1 MKKNRILIIILII
14 LCLFGCTNKNDD
26 EIKYVETDL
35 YPKIAQHSNLV
46 FTIDE
51 NAMNSMEAE
60 MIASLQGIVAKTN
73 ASIYIINNL
82 EKHDWLETIQEK
94 NDLTVRNVSNPWEL
108 VDLFKNHIKDQKY
121 VLYKSNYEKDALM
134 FDQTINYATTVAGVE
149 SYLMISESL
158 EAEAKL
164 HNLSLGKDVRDYN
177 TARVFNEYKDR
188 LNKDV
193 LIHQTPAKWQLRDYS
208 IAVGAMCFYSDFYD
222 GENVKDQ
229 ILSWANKNI
238 PILGWTE
245 NEINFVESNSIH
257 GKITLASDW
266 SANLSFTSS
275 FGENSSFKQK
285 NYVQRDLT
293 KENKHYVAI
302 VMSDGDNLQ
311 WMQNGFTSDSKFYGS
326 EYRGNFPMTWTISP
340 AMADLTPSIL
350 DYIYENGTTNDQFIA
365 GPSGVGYVNMA
376 GYNSEY
382 LKEYSQITASYMKET
397 DMQYIN
403 LLDNSINTNALDEL
417 AKYDSVQGGVWSVGD
432 KYIEGAGGVYWS
444 NDKPFVTMRETLWR
458 IPGDDAGNNYYGF
471 VERVAQRINE
481 YKIDP
486 TSIEGYTVVVAHA
499 WSIGSM
505 NYLSRFV
512 ELLDDDVELVTVG
525 ELLELVKENVP
536 HENKKYLDDIQ
547 PSDIKDLAEISSEQY
562 HVAQLNNLQ
571 LEEQRSFIFTE
582 NTRKYK
588 WQFGNGGLQYDFG
601 GYSTEGIK
609 LDGSDL
615 EDVIDPMPNSWTV
628 NKFKITEDDKIL
640 RIYAHTGS
648 DADVNYRVR
657 VIWIENG
664 VLHSEVLSS
673 LDYEKQ
679 LSDHGWYKMNGS
691 SPLLYNYDLT
701 KYINKEVFIS
711 IEQDDTGD
719 GSGEVVNISR
729 IEIQSSFEDI
739 KEKVQ
744 WTKSDLETYWKVS
757 GTTTNHKE
765 GVCLEGENAKIYN
778 NVVINGS
785 QLKIAMRKFQR
796 SHIEEQDITGYAI
809 VKINGE
815 VIRAR
820 NAFTDYIQV
829 TNIDEWY
836 YYVYDVS
843 QYVGQ
848 EVTLEIISVSIDG
861 VVGEHICVSS
871 VVFQ

>member
-1 MKKNRILIIILII
+1 
-14 LCLFGCTNKNDD
+14 
-26 EIKYVETDL
+26 
-35 YPKIAQHSNLV
+35 
-46 FTIDE
+46 
-51 NAMNSMEAE
+51 
-60 MIASLQGIVAKTN
+60 
-73 ASIYIINNL
+73 
-82 EKHDWLETIQEK
+82 
-94 NDLTVRNVSNPWEL
+94 
-108 VDLFKNHIKDQKY
+108 
-121 VLYKSNYEKDALM
+121 
-134 FDQTINYATTVAGVE
+134 
-149 SYLMISESL
+149 
-158 EAEAKL
+158 
-164 HNLSLGKDVRDYN
+164 
-177 TARVFNEYKDR
+177 
-188 LNKDV
+188 
-193 LIHQTPAKWQLRDYS
+193 
-208 IAVGAMCFYSDFYD
+208 
-222 GENVKDQ
+222 
-229 ILSWANKNI
+229 
-238 PILGWTE
+238 
-245 NEINFVESNSIH
+245 
-257 GKITLASDW
+257 
-266 SANLSFTSS
+266 
-275 FGENSSFKQK
+275 
-285 NYVQRDLT
+285 
-293 KENKHYVAI
+293 
-302 VMSDGDNLQ
+302 
-311 WMQNGFTSDSKFYGS
+311 
-326 EYRGNFPMTWTISP
+326 
-340 AMADLTPSIL
+340 
-350 DYIYENGTTNDQFIA
+350 
-365 GPSGVGYVNMA
+365 
-376 GYNSEY
+376 
-382 LKEYSQITASYMKET
+382 
-397 DMQYIN
+397 
-403 LLDNSINTNALDEL
+403 
-417 AKYDSVQGGVWSVGD
+417 
-432 KYIEGAGGVYWS
+432 
-444 NDKPFVTMRETLWR
+444 MRETLWR

-536 HENKKYLDDIQ
+536 HEDKKYLDDIQ

-571 LEEQRSFIFTE
+571 LEEQKSFIFTG

-588 WQFGNGGLQYDFG
+588 WQFGNGGLQYDFA
-601 GYSTEGIK
+601 GYLSEGIK

-628 NKFKITEDDKIL
+628 NKFKITENDKIL

-657 VIWIENG
+657 VLWVENG
-664 VLHSEVLSS
+664 VLYSDVLNS

-701 KYINKEVFIS
+701 KYINQEVFIS

-719 GSGEVVNISR
+719 GSGEVVSISR

-765 GVCLEGENAKIYN
+765 GICLEGENAKIYN
-778 NVVINGS
+778 TIVINGS

-796 SHIEEQDITGYAI
+796 SYMEEQDITGYAI
-809 VKINGE
+809 LKINGE
-815 VIRAR
+815 IIRAR

-829 TNIDEWY
+829 TNTNEWY

-843 QYVGQ
+843 EYVGQ
-848 EVTLEIISVSIDG
+848 EVTIEIISVSIDG

-871 VVFQ
+871 LVFQ